1 MVREKQ
7 RTMTADRLESD
18 KLDER
23 IASLEQEV
31 ARSLTHVLWLT
42 TITSLLTHF
51 KTLFIFIPDCA

>member
-18 KLDER
+18 KLEER

-42 TITSLLTHF
+42 TITSALTRF